1 MRKMKKVL
9 SVLATV
15 VMVAAA
21 LTACGGN
28 GKSGSATDK
37 KDTNGDGEVKVGIVS
52 MIENGAFMDMKE
64 GIVAELKAQGYEDSQ
79 IDYKCAA
86 GDASA
91 LSTIVTNMTDGTY
104 DMIFSIATPPTQ
116 ALVNTETDT
125 PVFFCAVSAPTAAGI
140 LTDMDKPDKNATGTS
155 NAIPVSKIIDLAQA
169 TTPVKKIGLIYSGN
183 EDNATNTVKQC
194 EEYLKSINVEYV
206 EKTAASSNDVETA
219 TNALIAEGAEAIFVP
234 NDSII
239 QDGADLTPGLANKI
253 CIPAATKVCCNFPE
267 TLKHLPE
274 NKAVLTGSPIRQEL
288 FSGKKEEGLRLC
300 GFDDSK
306 PVLLVMG
313 GSLGAVAI
321 NNAIRENLDELLKQ
335 FQIIH
340 LCGRGHYDTSLDGKN
355 GYKQFEYAKKELT
368 HLFAATDLIISR
380 AGANAICELLAL
392 KKPNILIPLPASQ
405 SRGDQL
411 LNAASFE
418 KSGYSYVLQEEEL
431 TSNTLLKAVQYV
443 YDERE
448 EYIQTLKESKL
459 NRAIPI
465 IMDLIT
471 KYSK

>member
-37 KDTNGDGEVKVGIVS
+37 KDTNGDGKVKVGIVS

-116 ALVNTETDT
+116 ALVNSETDT
-125 PVFFCAVSAPTAAGI
+125 PVFFCAVSAPTAVGI

-239 QDGADLTPGLANKI
+239 QDGVSKLTEICNEKKIPTYCSSATTVASGCFATLAIDDKGIGKKTVDIAMDYVNGKEVAD
-253 CIPAATKVCCNFPE
+253 IPAQVVGIDYCSVNKSAMK
-267 TLKHLPE
+267 TLGISEDNIK
-274 NKAVLTGSPIRQEL
+274 
-288 FSGKKEEGLRLC
+288 
-300 GFDDSK
+300 
-306 PVLLVMG
+306 
-313 GSLGAVAI
+313 
-321 NNAIRENLDELLKQ
+321 
-335 FQIIH
+335 
-340 LCGRGHYDTSLDGKN
+340 
-355 GYKQFEYAKKELT
+355 
-368 HLFAATDLIISR
+368 TD
-380 AGANAICELLAL
+380 
-392 KKPNILIPLPASQ
+392 
-405 SRGDQL
+405 
-411 LNAASFE
+411 
-418 KSGYSYVLQEEEL
+418 Y
-431 TSNTLLKAVQYV
+431 
-443 YDERE
+443 
-448 EYIQTLKESKL
+448 KL
-459 NRAIPI
+459 NVIEN
-465 IMDLIT
+465 
-471 KYSK
+471 

>member
-37 KDTNGDGEVKVGIVS
+37 KDTNGDGKVKVGIVS

-116 ALVNTETDT
+116 ALVNSETDT

-219 TNALIAEGAEAIFVP
+219 TNALIT
-234 NDSII
+234 I
-239 QDGADLTPGLANKI
+239 Q
-253 CIPAATKVCCNFPE
+253 
-267 TLKHLPE
+267 
-274 NKAVLTGSPIRQEL
+274 L
-288 FSGKKEEGLRLC
+288 FRT
-300 GFDDSK
+300 
-306 PVLLVMG
+306 V
-313 GSLGAVAI
+313 
-321 NNAIRENLDELLKQ
+321 
-335 FQIIH
+335 
-340 LCGRGHYDTSLDGKN
+340 
-355 GYKQFEYAKKELT
+355 
-368 HLFAATDLIISR
+368 
-380 AGANAICELLAL
+380 
-392 KKPNILIPLPASQ
+392 
-405 SRGDQL
+405 
-411 LNAASFE
+411 
-418 KSGYSYVLQEEEL
+418 
-431 TSNTLLKAVQYV
+431 
-443 YDERE
+443 
-448 EYIQTLKESKL
+448 
-459 NRAIPI
+459 
-465 IMDLIT
+465 
-471 KYSK
+471 